1 MRLTRRALNG
11 ALAAGVLTGMLPAL
25 ARYGAAQ
32 AGRVPEDR
40 IFDVL
45 LKGKRI
51 GQHAVTFTPEGKG
64 FRAATTLELK
74 VKLAFITLL
83 DLRHESRELW
93 QDDRLMELA
102 SLTHDDGDVFEVAA
116 TATADGIRVESE
128 SDSIVASPDSRT
140 SNTIWNPDCMLQS
153 ELIDARNGGVIG
165 LVAERLG
172 EEKVEVAGRQM
183 RAMRYRG
190 ITPDADGQLWYA
202 ADQLVKVRLQV
213 RGETVDYRLVV

>member
-11 ALAAGVLTGMLPAL
+11 ALAAGTLIGMLPAP

-32 AGRVPEDR
+32 TGRVPEDR

-74 VKLAFITLL
+74 VKLMFVTLL
-83 DLRHESRELW
+83 NLQHESRELW
-93 QDDRLMELA
+93 QDGRLIELA
-102 SLTHDDGDVFEVAA
+102 SVTDDDGDIFEVVA
-116 TATADGIRVESE
+116 TATGDGIRVESE
-128 SDSIVASPDSRT
+128 SDSIVAPPYSRT
-140 SNTIWNPDCMLQS
+140 SNTIWDPDCMLQS
-153 ELIDARNGGVIG
+153 ELIDARNGGVVG

-172 EEKVEVAGRQM
+172 EEKVEVAGQEV
-183 RAMRYRG
+183 RAVRYRG

-202 ADQLVKVRLQV
+202 ADQLVKVRLEV
-213 RGETVDYRLVV
+213 RGETGDYRLVV